1 MVDKDIV
8 QFSTSV
14 EEYNLEPSWENYAS
28 LTEERNGF
36 EPICSVDNFDIMSLL
51 YIKENGYPEDG
62 LVCEYPY
69 DFSYE
74 NEFQDLSWS
83 FSKLDSDE
91 KIQQGYKALADE
103 LLQKHFPNIRQ
114 PEPEEKIKKSV
125 NMRVETP
132 ATKNKTKRKGL
143 SL

>member
-1 MVDKDIV
+1 
-8 QFSTSV
+8 
-14 EEYNLEPSWENYAS
+14 
-28 LTEERNGF
+28 
-36 EPICSVDNFDIMSLL
+36 VDNFDIMSLL

>member
-14 EEYNLEPSWENYAS
+14 EEYNLEPTWENYAS

-91 KIQQGYKALADE
+91 A
-103 LLQKHFPNIRQ
+103 FPQ
-114 PEPEEKIKKSV
+114 H
-125 NMRVETP
+125 P
-132 ATKNKTKRKGL
+132 ATGTGGENKKIGEYESRNSGNQK
-143 SL
+143 

>member
-1 MVDKDIV
+1 
-8 QFSTSV
+8 
-14 EEYNLEPSWENYAS
+14 
-28 LTEERNGF
+28 
-36 EPICSVDNFDIMSLL
+36 MSLL

-62 LVCEYPY
+62 LVCEYPD

-83 FSKLDSDE
+83 FSKMDSDE

-114 PEPEEKIKKSV
+114 PEAKEEIKKSE
-125 NMRVETP
+125 NLRVETP
-132 ATKNKTKRKGL
+132 APRNKMKRKGL

>member
-14 EEYNLEPSWENYAS
+14 EEYNLEPTWENYAS

-114 PEPEEKIKKSV
+114 
-125 NMRVETP
+125 
-132 ATKNKTKRKGL
+132 TKRKGL